1 MRRTRVSNVVPVSSF
16 SSVIEA
22 SRPTLED
29 KRQAR
34 VLRESILEMLEQ
46 IEALQEQLRLTIDQA
61 NEFTGALAE
70 RLSAARAAALAAF
83 AEDEAETWEDSEEGL
98 ASVALLAEL
107 DSVQISHEDAVPDVD
122 ILEQIEAA

>member
-107 DSVQISHEDAVPDVD
+107 DSVQISHEDVVPDVD